1 MATSRSTWKRRERD
15 SAALFGTRR
24 QIGSGSGGRADQTRS
39 DSLHPRIFLETKLRA
54 SSAVR
59 TLFDKTAAMAKAE
72 SKIPV
77 LALFDKGRPGA
88 LLVFSADHLIEI
100 AAELLAA
107 RDEAAEA
114 KDADGC

>member
-1 MATSRSTWKRRERD
+1 MATHRNTWKARERQ
-15 SAALFGTRR
+15 AAAIFGTRR

-59 TLFDKTAAMAKAE
+59 TLFDKTAVMAKKE
-72 SKIPV
+72 GKVPC
-77 LALFDKGRPGA
+77 LAIFDKGRQGA
-88 LLVFSADHLIEI
+88 LLVFHADNLIEI

-107 RDEAAEA
+107 RDEAADEA
-114 KDADGC
+114 KEEQ